1 MECRKIGS
9 SVVAIISFFFV
20 TISLASAQQNGDVRL
35 VGGNSRNEG
44 RVEVYHDGQ
53 WGTVCDDSWHEIDAD
68 AICKQLGFESAQ
80 QIFYNA
86 KYGQGAGPI
95 LVDQINCPAGVQSI
109 LDCKHEGWGNH
120 DCQHSEDAGVICNR
134 TSPDKPTEMPVR
146 LNCSGHIQDGSCKAC
161 SNKKRSNPGECRLE
175 AAIQGIVEAFYAGE
189 WKPLSLDGWNT
200 RSARVVC
207 NELGYPEAYGSPALD
222 QLWSNW
228 DGGYCDNANNSCTAE
243 EIKNNKN
250 FRGRLRS
257 TWLRG
262 LDCLGGEGRLLD
274 CYFREF
280 GPNANSALQVATVRC
295 GFRLHPNCFAQGSI
309 KEVSKIQIR
318 SVLSYT

>member
-9 SVVAIISFFFV
+9 SVVAIVSFFFV

-35 VGGNSRNEG
+35 VGGDSRNEG

-86 KYGQGAGPI
+86 KYGQGVGPI

-109 LDCKHEGWGNH
+109 LDCKHKGWGNH

-146 LNCSGHIQDGSCKAC
+146 LNCPGHIQDGSCKAC

-228 DGGYCDNANNSCTAE
+228 DGGYCDNANNSCTAD

-274 CYFREF
+274 CSFREF

>member
-1 MECRKIGS
+1 M
-9 SVVAIISFFFV
+9 

-35 VGGNSRNEG
+35 VGGDSRNEG

-53 WGTVCDDSWHEIDAD
+53 WGTVCDDSWHRIDAD
-68 AICKQLGFESAQ
+68 AICKQLSFESAE

-95 LVDQINCPAGVQSI
+95 LVDQINCPAGAQSI

-134 TSPDKPTEMPVR
+134 TSPDKPAEMPMR
-146 LNCSGHIQDGSCKAC
+146 LNCPGHVQNGSCKAC

-175 AAIQGIVEAFYAGE
+175 AAVQGIVEAFYDNE

-200 RSARVVC
+200 KSARVVC
-207 NELGYPEAYGSPALD
+207 NELGYPEAYGTPTLD

-243 EIKNNKN
+243 EMKDNKN
-250 FRGRLRS
+250 FRGRLNS
-257 TWLRG
+257 TWLKG
-262 LDCLGGEGRLLD
+262 LDCTGGEGRLLD

-280 GPNANSALQVATVRC
+280 GPNANPTLQVATVRC
-295 GFRLHPNCFAQGSI
+295 GFRLHPDCFAQGSI
-309 KEVSKIQIR
+309 KEVSNKFPHANM
-318 SVLSYT
+318 